1 MDLATNRKARF
12 DYEILDSY
20 EAGIQLSGHEV
31 KSLRTHHGTILGA
44 FVIIRGGEAFLV
56 NAQIPPYQTANTPS
70 GYDPTRARRLLLKR
84 SELNEL
90 IGASS
95 EKGLTMVPLS
105 LYTKKSRIKLS
116 FGLARRKK
124 KHDKRE
130 KIRAREDERK
140 INRALRDP

>member
-1 MDLATNRKARF
+1 MDLATNRKVRF
-12 DYEILDSY
+12 DYEVLDSY

-31 KSLRTHHGTILGA
+31 KSLRAHHGTILGA

-56 NAQIPPYQTANTPS
+56 NAQIPPYQTTNTPS

-90 IGASS
+90 IGTSAQ
-95 EKGLTMVPLS
+95 KGLTLVPLS

-124 KHDKRE
+124 KYDKRE
-130 KIRAREDERK
+130 QIKRRDVGREIQRS
-140 INRALRDP
+140 L